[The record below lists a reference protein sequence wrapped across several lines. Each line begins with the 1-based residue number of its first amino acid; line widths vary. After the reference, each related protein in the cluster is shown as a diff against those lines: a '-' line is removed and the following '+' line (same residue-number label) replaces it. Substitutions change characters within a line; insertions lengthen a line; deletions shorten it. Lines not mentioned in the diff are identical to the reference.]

1 MANYL
6 TGVFSRAL
14 NQLLLLFGG
23 VFLLAFLLCHVAG
36 AIRGAGESLL
46 GRGYYYLV
54 APGVVCH
61 ETGHALG
68 CLMTGTKIAN
78 FEPFRPQG
86 DTLGYVQYRY
96 SMDEGLVS
104 SLRHLVI
111 GTGPVWF
118 GCLMIWL
125 CAKFFAGT
133 VFLPKFSEAFPL
145 DPYPDSKR
153 YWLTALKTSWR
164 MAWNTI
170 RVWRWKSTA
179 NVAYLYLV
187 FCIASEMTLSWED
200 VSGAWRGF
208 VALAILFV
216 LLNAIPWVG
225 RRIGLL
231 SWNAAPFL
239 FKVHVVMIFV
249 LLGDCV
255 FAVLFVLPLRL
266 IM

>member
-1 MANYL
+1 MASYL

-23 VFLLAFLLCHVAG
+23 IFLLAFLLCHVAG

-68 CLMTGTKIAN
+68 CLMTGTKIEQ
-78 FEPFRPQG
+78 FEPFHPRG
-86 DTLGYVQYRY
+86 NTLGSVVYGY
-96 SMDEGLVS
+96 SQDAGLIS

-118 GCLMIWL
+118 GCLMIWF
-125 CAKFFAGT
+125 CAKLFART
-133 VFLPKFSEAFPL
+133 VFLPKFSDAFPFE
-145 DPYPDSKR
+145 PYPASKH
-153 YWLTALKTSWR
+153 YWWAVLKKSGR
-164 MAWNTI
+164 MVYNTI
-170 RVWRWKSTA
+170 RVWHWKSTL
-179 NVAYLYLV
+179 NIVHLYLV

-200 VSGAWRGF
+200 IEGAWLGF
-208 VALAILFV
+208 VALVILFF
-216 LLNAIPWVG
+216 LLNVIPCFG
-225 RRIGLL
+225 RRISLL

-239 FKVHVVMIFV
+239 FKIHVMMAFV
-249 LLGDCV
+249 LLGDFV
-255 FAVLFVLPLRL
+255 FVVLFVLPLRL
-266 IM
+266 VS